1 MFLFAFS
8 LTFSVFVEH
17 NLLYLHLINSVNKN
31 MSALWIIVLVLLV
44 VALAGLVVFCGVIA
58 RRLLPKELLKVGDKV
73 EIFTDGEYN
82 RTATITGL
90 TGNCLYIYDTL
101 PLPLDYRGT
110 FYGMGTDIDGVDF
123 WYLANRKHY
132 FLVPFAEWIRRA
144 YRQLS
149 YPFNLCP
156 VTSEGELLT
165 AAQKQKAESEKFQA
179 EEENSP
185 SKNNETDTDE

>member
-1 MFLFAFS
+1 MGALGIIVIVCLVLLFAF
-8 LTFSVFVEH
+8 LAVF
-17 NLLYLHLINSVNKN
+17 
-31 MSALWIIVLVLLV
+31 
-44 VALAGLVVFCGVIA
+44 GGVIILK
-58 RRLLPKELLKVGDKV
+58 LLPKELLQVGDTV

-90 TGNCLYIYDTL
+90 TGDRLYIYDTL

-165 AAQKQKAESEKFQA
+165 AAQKQKAACEKFQA
-179 EEENSP
+179 EENSP
-185 SKNNETDTDE
+185 SEDNETDTDE